1 VSAPRLLAAAANW
14 AWPGRS
20 WLGASFTEAGVA
32 PICWVSQNGP
42 DRAPIPYFFAAARR
56 TVLPQQA
63 TADLAD
69 AEAVAAYPIK
79 DLADNLRLLLD
90 DLIARNSIT
99 VVLTNVTVAVR
110 RSAENVYRSP
120 AGSVK
125 FATAAAL
132 LDLGAL
138 VLRHHALN
146 LQQQVIFGRHTDRP
160 IQKHDLHTGAV

>member
-1 VSAPRLLAAAANW
+1 M
-14 AWPGRS
+14 
-20 WLGASFTEAGVA
+20 
-32 PICWVSQNGP
+32 
-42 DRAPIPYFFAAARR
+42 
-56 TVLPQQA
+56 
-63 TADLAD
+63 
-69 AEAVAAYPIK
+69 
-79 DLADNLRLLLD
+79 RLLLD

-120 AGSVK
+120 AGSMK